1 MTPFEIMIQEHRI
14 IEIVLDCLSEMIQ
27 DVMTQRKLKFFDA
40 ENAINFFKNY
50 ADKFHHCKEE
60 DQLFKIVE
68 EKNIPEELEYIRDL
82 LSDHEK
88 GRTYVKGMA
97 DSFREAAHGNSDML
111 MEFAKNGRD
120 YIDILRAH
128 ILKEDRMFFPLVEK
142 SFSDDEKKK
151 LTRSFG
157 EVKTS
162 DIDSLTG
169 KKYTDIAMDLALI
182 YNVKFEG
189 MNEIM

>member
-1 MTPFEIMIQEHRI
+1 MSAG
-14 IEIVLDCLSEMIQ
+14 V
-27 DVMTQRKLKFFDA
+27 
-40 ENAINFFKNY
+40 
-50 ADKFHHCKEE
+50 
-60 DQLFKIVE
+60 
-68 EKNIPEELEYIRDL
+68 
-82 LSDHEK
+82 
-88 GRTYVKGMA
+88 
-97 DSFREAAHGNSDML
+97 
-111 MEFAKNGRD
+111 
-120 YIDILRAH
+120 
-128 ILKEDRMFFPLVEK
+128 K